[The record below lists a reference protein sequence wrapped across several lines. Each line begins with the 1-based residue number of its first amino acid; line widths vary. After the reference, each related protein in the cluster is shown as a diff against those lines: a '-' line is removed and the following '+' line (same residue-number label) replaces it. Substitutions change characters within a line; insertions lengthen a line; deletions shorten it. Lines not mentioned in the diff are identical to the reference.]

1 MSTKSDSNPTRKR
14 VIRKK
19 RKPAKKKKTGR
30 PKIKIDEDKL
40 VELSEAGCS
49 IEESAAVLDV
59 SKSTLIRH
67 IRKGKGAADWARGS
81 GRGKAKL
88 RSAMLSSA
96 LLGNATM
103 MIWLSKVWLGL
114 KEPGRLVQIRPPDPA
129 KAPEEATTIDG
140 EHSIIDP
147 ARLSKDEQSEL
158 ERLLEKAA
166 TPIARD

>member
-1 MSTKSDSNPTRKR
+1 MSTKSDSKPTQKR

-19 RKPAKKKKTGR
+19 RKPAKKTGR
-30 PKIKIDEDKL
+30 PKTKIDEKTL

-49 IEESAAVLDV
+49 IEEAAAVLDV

-67 IRKGKGAADWARGS
+67 IRKGKGAAHWARGS

-88 RSAMLSSA
+88 RSKMLSEA
-96 LLGNATM
+96 LAGNATM

-114 KEPGRLVQIRPPDPA
+114 REPVRLPQIRPPDPA
-129 KAPEEATTIDG
+129 KAPEEATTLDG

-147 ARLSKDEQSEL
+147 ARLTGDEQREL